1 MIKACSWRL
10 TAVCLLVLA
19 FAASPAAAAAP
30 PPLSVYGNLPSFE
43 MAALSP
49 SGDRVALVG
58 VVDGARRLLVVDKDN
73 NALLATAVDDQKVR
87 SIGWAG
93 EDKVLVRIDK
103 TVDLGIGF
111 TTQKAELSSMLVVPL
126 GGQKPWV
133 VFEGNDYITG
143 GVFGVQ
149 GVIEREGRWFGYFG
163 GITLE
168 AGGAGGVTLE
178 PMLKSTAPELYE
190 VDLQT
195 RKTNRVAK
203 RGELQSSRDWLVGA
217 AGELVAFSD
226 FYSWNGNWRITDRN
240 AKTLASGTNP
250 QGGVGLISLGRT
262 PGTIIYSDQDEATGE
277 QHWFELP
284 LAGGGAVELLSD
296 ELILDIH
303 IERRSRRLF
312 GFVRD
317 GDVPSDQFFDPR
329 RNKIMAATRRAFPR
343 LNVRLID
350 SSDSFER
357 LLVWTDG
364 VGDPGTWW
372 LIDIKTGK
380 ATDLGSSYPIKATD
394 VGPMRMFRYKA
405 ADGLDLAGVLTL
417 PPGRVAKKLP
427 VVVLPHGGPWGR
439 DYAGFDWMAQAFA
452 SRGYAVFQ
460 PNFRG
465 STGYGA
471 AFEKAG
477 DGEWGRKMQTDISDG
492 LAELVRQGLVDG
504 DRACIMGASYG
515 GYAALAGVTLQ
526 QGIYRCAVSVAGVSD
541 VERLYSTWMRET
553 NRDQTTRRWV
563 DQAIGKGRDLKSV
576 SPIRFV
582 DRVTVPIL
590 LIHGTND
597 TRVLPEQSSNM
608 ANALRKAGKQAEL
621 LTLEK
626 ADHWLS
632 KSEARLAML
641 EAAYKFIEQHN
652 PPDRV
657 E

>member
-10 TAVCLLVLA
+10 TALCLLVLA
-19 FAASPAAAAAP
+19 FVAPGVTTAAP

-58 VVDGARRLLVVDKDN
+58 VVAGVRRLLVVDKDN
-73 NALLATAVDDQKVR
+73 KALLASNLGDQKVA
-87 SIGWAG
+87 SIDWAG
-93 EDKVLVRIDK
+93 EDKVLVRIFE

-111 TTQKAELSSMLVVPL
+111 TAKKAELSSMMVVPVD
-126 GGQKPWV
+126 GQKPWV
-133 VFEGNDYITG
+133 VFEGNNYVAG
-143 GVFGVQ
+143 GVLQYAGVL
-149 GVIEREGRWFGYFG
+149 EREGRWFGYFA

-178 PMLKSTAPELYE
+178 PMMKSSAPELYE

-195 RKTNRVAK
+195 RKTKRVAK
-203 RGELQSSRDWLVGA
+203 RGELRSSRNWLVGA

-226 FYSWNGNWRITDRN
+226 FYSWNGNWRIMDRN
-240 AKTLASGTNP
+240 GRTLVSGTKP
-250 QGGVGLISLGRT
+250 QGGIGLVSLGRT
-262 PGTIIYSDQDEATGE
+262 RGTILYWDQDEGTGKE
-277 QHWFELP
+277 QWYELP
-284 LAGGGAVELLSD
+284 LTGGRPVELLAGESVLAIRTD
-296 ELILDIH
+296 RRTRQLI
-303 IERRSRRLF
+303 

-329 RNKIMAATRRAFPR
+329 RNKIMAATRRAFPG

-357 LLVWTDG
+357 LLIRTDG

-372 LIDIKTGK
+372 LVDIKTGK
-380 ATDLGSSYPIKATD
+380 ATDLGVSYPIGSSD

-405 ADGLDLAGVLTL
+405 GDGLGLEGVLTL
-417 PPGRVAKKLP
+417 PPRRDAKKLP
-427 VVVLPHGGPWGR
+427 VVVLPHGGPWAR
-439 DYAGFDWMAQAFA
+439 DYAGFDWIAQAFA

-465 STGYGA
+465 STGYGP
-471 AFEKAG
+471 AFETAG

-492 LAELVRQGLVDG
+492 LAELVRQGIVDG

-553 NRDQTTRRWV
+553 NRDQTTRRWAN
-563 DQAIGKGRDLKSV
+563 QAIGKGRDLRSV
-576 SPIRFV
+576 SPIRFA
-582 DRVTVPIL
+582 DRVTAPVL

-597 TRVLPEQSSNM
+597 TVVLPEQSSNM
-608 ANALRKAGKQAEL
+608 ANALRKAGKEAEL
-621 LTLEK
+621 LTLDK
-626 ADHWLS
+626 ADHWLLNG
-632 KSEARLAML
+632 ETRLAML
-641 EAAYKFIEQHN
+641 EAAYKFIERHN

>member
-10 TAVCLLVLA
+10 SALCVLVLA
-19 FAASPAAAAAP
+19 FAASPVGAAAP

-73 NALLATAVDDQKVR
+73 KALLASNVGDQKVG
-87 SIGWAG
+87 SIDWAG
-93 EDKVLVRIDK
+93 EDKVLVRIFD

-111 TTQKAELSSMLVVPL
+111 TTNKAELSSMMVVPV
-126 GGQKPWV
+126 GGEKPWV
-133 VFEGNDYITG
+133 VFEGNNYVTG
-143 GVFGVQ
+143 GVLQYAGVL
-149 GVIEREGRWFGYFG
+149 EREGRWFGYFA

-178 PMLKSTAPELYE
+178 PMMKSTAPELYE
-190 VDLQT
+190 VDLET

-203 RGELQSSRDWLVGA
+203 RGELRSSRDWLVGA

-240 AKTLASGTNP
+240 AKTLVSGTKP
-250 QGGVGLISLGRT
+250 QGGIGLMSLGRT
-262 PGTIIYSDQDEATGE
+262 PGTIIYWDQDEGTGE
-277 QHWFELP
+277 ERWYELS
-284 LAGGGAVELLSD
+284 LTGGAPVELLAD
-296 ELILDIH
+296 ESVLAIRTD
-303 IERRSRRLF
+303 RRSRQLI

-329 RNKIMAATRRAFPR
+329 RNKIMAATRRAFPG

-357 LLVWTDG
+357 LLVRTDG

-372 LIDIKTGK
+372 LVDIKTGK
-380 ATDLGSSYPIKATD
+380 ATDLGVSYPIKSSD

-405 ADGLDLAGVLTL
+405 ADGLDVEGVLTL
-417 PPGRVAKKLP
+417 PPGRDAKKLP
-427 VVVLPHGGPWGR
+427 VVVLPHGGPWAR

-471 AFEKAG
+471 AFETAG

-492 LAELVRQGLVDG
+492 LAELVRQGIVDG

-541 VERLYSTWMRET
+541 VERLYSTWMRESA
-553 NRDQTTRRWV
+553 RDQTTRRWV
-563 DQAIGKGRDLKSV
+563 NQAIGKGRDLKSV

-582 DRVTVPIL
+582 DRVTAPVL

-597 TRVLPEQSSNM
+597 TVVLPEQSNNM
-608 ANALRKAGKQAEL
+608 ASALRKAGKEAEL

-626 ADHWLS
+626 ADHWLW
-632 KSEARLAML
+632 KSEARLAAL
-641 EAAYKFIEQHN
+641 EAAYKFIARHN
-652 PPDRV
+652 PPDAV